1 MNIMQSMGNAVL
13 RSIPEKGIYHFDVII
28 RHMGEP
34 NNSADNTPMQ
44 NAIVGTVI
52 VKIRNHEISTYKYPC
67 KCIND
72 KMGITQMLSLGEELA
87 IKQAQEIEKFIMD

>member
-1 MNIMQSMGNAVL
+1 MNIIQSMGNAVL
-13 RSIPEKGIYHFDVII
+13 RSIPEKGIYHFDVVIQ
-28 RHMGEP
+28 HMGEP

-52 VKIRNHEISTYKYPC
+52 VKICNHEISTYKYPC

-87 IKQAQEIEKFIMD
+87 IERAKEIEKFITE